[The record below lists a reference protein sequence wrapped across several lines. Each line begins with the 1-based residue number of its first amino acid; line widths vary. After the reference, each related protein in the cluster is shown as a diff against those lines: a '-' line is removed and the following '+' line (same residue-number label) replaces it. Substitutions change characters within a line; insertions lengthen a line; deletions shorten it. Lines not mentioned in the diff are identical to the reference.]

1 MSVNEPTLSGCAI
14 EECLDELN
22 EFVATLDQY
31 PPTTV
36 AIAMSV
42 HLQSILRALLEFE
55 LCTKQQVREF
65 VDELER
71 EIFEETGT

>member
-1 MSVNEPTLSGCAI
+1 MSVNEPTSCECAI

-22 EFVATLDQY
+22 DFVATLDQY

-42 HLQSILRALLEFE
+42 HLQSILRALLEFD
-55 LCTKQQVREF
+55 LCTKQQVHEF

-71 EIFEETGT
+71 EIFEEIGT